1 MFKVF
6 EFIIIQATKKGIN
19 SWLPA
24 ISAKKP
30 YNIVPLADN
39 NIYNR
44 NHNYVTYKSLTIWH
58 FVGVLYLQEL
68 SYDRTLP

>member
-30 YNIVPLADN
+30 YNIVP
-39 NIYNR
+39 
-44 NHNYVTYKSLTIWH
+44 
-58 FVGVLYLQEL
+58 
-68 SYDRTLP
+68 